1 MYRTYVCTWV
11 CLSKRFLSLGS
22 TGITN
27 IYLHSTYIPAAT
39 TGPAIRM
46 NMVMAGIAHGTV
58 CVCVLSRFLLHV
70 VILEFLELALFNDT
84 VAGVSRK
91 HSHGVCMHKCTPC
104 TASVLVCTHVTPYPS
119 SPMLTVSPGI
129 SRKHFVQNRY
139 LHTYTHT
146 DRQ

>member
-1 MYRTYVCTWV
+1 MYHTCVHGCASARGFFRTDQ
-11 CLSKRFLSLGS
+11 RE
-22 TGITN
+22 
-27 IYLHSTYIPAAT
+27 LHTFTYIVHTVPAAT
-39 TGPAIRM
+39 TGPAIHM

-84 VAGVSRK
+84 VARVSRK